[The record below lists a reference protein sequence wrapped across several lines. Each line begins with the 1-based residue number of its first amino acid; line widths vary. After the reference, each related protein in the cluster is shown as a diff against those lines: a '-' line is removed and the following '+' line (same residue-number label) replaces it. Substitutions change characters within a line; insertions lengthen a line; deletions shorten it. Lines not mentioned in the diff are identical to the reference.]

1 MRVELVNESCFD
13 YLKTIENNSINL
25 VLIDPPYEVSRE
37 TNFSIGE
44 PKSGHKNR
52 FKVSMD
58 YGDWDNNF
66 TGLDLVIKECYRIL
80 KKGGT
85 IICFYDLW
93 KITNLK
99 EYLEDAKFK
108 QIRFIEWVKN
118 NPVPLNSKHT
128 YLSNAREVALTGVK
142 GGKSVFHSEYD
153 NGIYN
158 YPINHGKDRF
168 HPTQKP
174 IELIEELIKKH
185 SNENDI
191 VLDCF
196 SGSGTTAVACLRT
209 NRQFKGCEVNE
220 EYFEKSIN
228 RIKSIEKFL

>member
-80 KKGGT
+80 KKVVQL
-85 IICFYDLW
+85 F
-93 KITNLK
+93 
-99 EYLEDAKFK
+99 
-108 QIRFIEWVKN
+108 V
-118 NPVPLNSKHT
+118 SM
-128 YLSNAREVALTGVK
+128 
-142 GGKSVFHSEYD
+142 
-153 NGIYN
+153 IY
-158 YPINHGKDRF
+158 GR
-168 HPTQKP
+168 
-174 IELIEELIKKH
+174 
-185 SNENDI
+185 
-191 VLDCF
+191 
-196 SGSGTTAVACLRT
+196 
-209 NRQFKGCEVNE
+209 
-220 EYFEKSIN
+220 
-228 RIKSIEKFL
+228 